1 MPRTKTPPTKDTP
14 VNELWN
20 LSRLTTGWLVDDGIN
35 TYGDL
40 QKSDLVEVWLSLKK
54 QHKQVT
60 RLMYY
65 ALWGAVNDC
74 HWNNMPQEEK
84 EKLSKS

>member
-1 MPRTKTPPTKDTP
+1 MPRTKKSPTKDTP
-14 VNELWN
+14 VNVLWN
-20 LSRLTTGWLVDDGIN
+20 LSEITAGWLIDDGIN

-40 QKSDLVEVWLSLKK
+40 VKSDLIEVWLSLKK

-60 RLMYY
+60 KLMYY

-74 HWNNMPQEEK
+74 HWNKIPQEEK
-84 EKLSKS
+84 DKLPK